1 MFFCNSSDFLDRL
14 NRSDFVVCRHNGNQN
29 GLRCDGCFEF
39 IQIDNAVLI
48 DADIGDFRTAL
59 FFQILAGVK
68 NRMMLD
74 FCGDDVVS
82 FIFICFKG
90 SF

>member
-1 MFFCNSSDFLDRL
+1 MVSG
-14 NRSDFVVCRHNGNQN
+14 VMAG
-29 GLRCDGCFEF
+29 FEF

-59 FFQILAGVK
+59 FFQILTGMK

-74 FCGDDVVS
+74 FCGDD
-82 FIFICFKG
+82 G
-90 SF
+90 SFLYFYMLQR